1 VMLINLTNN
10 LKKRARI
17 LNLL

>member
-1 VMLINLTNN
+1 MLINLTNN